1 MLGSYVTKST
11 DETKELASQFTK
23 DISQSDV
30 IALIGD
36 LGTGKTAFTQGLAKE
51 MGVQESVG
59 SPTFKLISEYQ
70 GVSSL
75 LYHID
80 CYRLENVQQFINIGG
95 EEYITSVNGVTVIEW
110 ADIIEEI
117 LPISTIKIHF
127 KRIASEH
134 NHREIIIS

>member
-1 MLGSYVTKST
+1 MLGRYITKSSNQ
-11 DETKELASQFTK
+11 TKELASKFAK
-23 DISQSDV
+23 DISQGDV

-36 LGTGKTAFTQGLAKE
+36 LGTGKTAFTQGLAKAI
-51 MGVQESVG
+51 GVQESVG

-70 GVSSL
+70 GVSFL

-80 CYRLENVQQFINIGG
+80 CYRLKNVQQFINIGG
-95 EEYITSVNGVTVIEW
+95 EEYIASVNGVTVIEW

-117 LPISTIKIHF
+117 LPIDTIKIHF
-127 KRIASEH
+127 KRIVGDP